1 MCRRPEVVLGV
12 FAACADAATRR
23 RRPRRLRIVVRGR
36 CYAASVRRPSES
48 RDRRRFLRLSVRCHC
63 VAVTMLAAVVLAVIA
78 VVVLAVVML
87 CRQRHSLASHP
98 HLRTRQALA
107 V

>member
-1 MCRRPEVVLGV
+1 MGL
-12 FAACADAATRR
+12 
-23 RRPRRLRIVVRGR
+23 VRF
-36 CYAASVRRPSES
+36 
-48 RDRRRFLRLSVRCHC
+48 RRFLRLSVRRHC

-87 CRQRHSLASHP
+87 CCHRHSLASHP